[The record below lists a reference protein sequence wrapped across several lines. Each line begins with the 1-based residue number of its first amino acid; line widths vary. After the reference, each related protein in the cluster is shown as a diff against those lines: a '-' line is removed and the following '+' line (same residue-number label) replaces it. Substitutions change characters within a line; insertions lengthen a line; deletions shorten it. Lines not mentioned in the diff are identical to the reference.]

1 MSPSRLRNIARNALT
16 FISLSATAAC
26 TAGDTAPPG
35 PAYTVEFTSS
45 MLTFT
50 SMNDAQTVT
59 VTVRDNKGVSI
70 PDATVDWDSENP
82 SIATVS
88 GGGRTVQINGVQFFY
103 EDPRHT
109 LRLITEAH
117 RGSFEFI
124 AQPRREEVGFK
135 LENLDLPPQ

>member
-88 GGGRTVQINGVQFFY
+88 GGGRTVQIIGKSPGYTNIRVSSGSAEATMIVAVLGVKSVQL
-103 EDPRHT
+103 DPANVS
-109 LRLITEAH
+109 LRIGETK
-117 RGSFEFI
+117 S
-124 AQPRREEVGFK
+124 V
-135 LENLDLPPQ
+135 